1 MPQVNLSVRVILI
14 LSSTQNNKKALRS
27 LSTKEFSILQPFM
40 SMRAATS
47 LYVHPELT
55 DSEVWD
61 KPSSSVRS
69 APAAGRISKAAVF
82 ATVATISLA
91 AASAFT
97 IVKTTGIGK
106 LIRER

>member
-1 MPQVNLSVRVILI
+1 
-14 LSSTQNNKKALRS
+14 
-27 LSTKEFSILQPFM
+27 M

-47 LYVHPELT
+47 LYVHPDLT

-61 KPSSSVRS
+61 KPSSSLRS
-69 APAAGRISKAAVF
+69 APTGRISKAAVF

-91 AASAFT
+91 AASAIT
-97 IVKTTGIGK
+97 VVKTTGIGK